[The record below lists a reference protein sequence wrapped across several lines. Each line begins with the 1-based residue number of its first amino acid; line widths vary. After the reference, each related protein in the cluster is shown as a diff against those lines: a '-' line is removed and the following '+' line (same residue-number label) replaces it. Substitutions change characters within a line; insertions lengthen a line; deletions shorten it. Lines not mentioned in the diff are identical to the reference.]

1 MPTSQ
6 ISQNPSPIYL
16 LSSSEPLL
24 IRDWLDDA
32 RANLRKAGFDDIQN
46 LVTDTSFDWGAL
58 LEEGDMMSLFANK
71 KCRIITI
78 VNGKPGQK
86 GGKAIQALCEN
97 LSEDT
102 VYVFVVPG
110 LDRQSK
116 NANWFKQLQKTGEV
130 VELAPVYA
138 NELVGWIKQRASSK
152 GLSIDQQSAAFLAER
167 TEGNL
172 LAADQEL
179 EKLSIRFSDKADI
192 DFEAIEES
200 VSQSARYNHFVLV
213 DACLA
218 GKPARA
224 LKILRSLQSE
234 GYVTTQIRWAL
245 QSALEQL
252 NALKLAQS
260 NGNLGDRVWQ
270 AMRIWRNK
278 QRLYQT
284 ALGRLN
290 ASQIER
296 LLQSCATLDRVGKGQ
311 QDADFPGQDWLQ
323 LKSLISQFSGLRL
336 QLGD

>member
-1 MPTSQ
+1 MQASQ
-6 ISQNPSPIYL
+6 ISQNPSPLYL

-32 RANLRKAGFDDIQN
+32 RQSLRGVGFDDIQN

-58 LEEGDMMSLFANK
+58 LEEGDMMSLFASK
-71 KCRIITI
+71 KCRIVTI
-78 VNGKPGQK
+78 VSGKPGQK
-86 GGKAIQALCEN
+86 GGKAIQALCDN
-97 LSEDT
+97 LNEDT
-102 VYVFVVPG
+102 MYIFVVPG

-116 NANWFKQLQKTGEV
+116 NASWFKTLQKAGEV
-130 VELAPVYA
+130 VELAPVYT
-138 NELVGWIKQRASSK
+138 NELAGWIKQRASSK
-152 GLSIDQQSAAFLAER
+152 GLNIDQQSAAFLAER

-179 EKLSIRFSDKADI
+179 EKLSIRFADEANI
-192 DFEAIEES
+192 DFETIEES

-224 LKILRSLQSE
+224 LKILTSLQTE
-234 GYVTTQIRWAL
+234 GYVTTQIRWAI
-245 QSALEQL
+245 QSTLEQL
-252 NALKLAQS
+252 NGLKLAQNS
-260 NGNLGDRVWQ
+260 GNLGDRVWQ

-278 QRLYQT
+278 QRLYQI
-284 ALGRLN
+284 ALGRLS

-311 QDADFPGQDWLQ
+311 QDADFPDQDWLQ
-323 LKSLISQFSGLRL
+323 LRSLISQFSGMNL
-336 QLGD
+336 QLDD